1 MNIDM
6 SHIAPYIWIV
16 AAVVVAFVIFIVIR
30 FFWQHVL
37 RYLFHGCV
45 AIVRSLFYWRSCIIL
60 KYSRV
65 QIPGKSPFLF
75 SLERKASPLITR

>member
-45 AIVRSLFYWRSCIIL
+45 AIVGFIVLLAIL
-60 KYSRV
+60 HYFK
-65 QIPGKSPFLF
+65 IF
-75 SLERKASPLITR
+75 

>member
-16 AAVVVAFVIFIVIR
+16 AAVVVAFVIFIIIR

-45 AIVRSLFYWRSCIIL
+45 AIVGIIVL
-60 KYSRV
+60 LAILHYFK
-65 QIPGKSPFLF
+65 IF
-75 SLERKASPLITR
+75 

>member
-16 AAVVVAFVIFIVIR
+16 AAVVVAFVIFIIIR

-37 RYLFHGCV
+37 RYLFNGCV
-45 AIVRSLFYWRSCIIL
+45 AIVGIIVL
-60 KYSRV
+60 LAILHYFK
-65 QIPGKSPFLF
+65 IF
-75 SLERKASPLITR
+75 